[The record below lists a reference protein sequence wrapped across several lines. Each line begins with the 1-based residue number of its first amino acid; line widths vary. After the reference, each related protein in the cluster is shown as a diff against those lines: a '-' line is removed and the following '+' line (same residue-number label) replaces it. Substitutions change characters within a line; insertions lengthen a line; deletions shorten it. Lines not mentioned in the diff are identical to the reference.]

1 MVIKLA
7 LRPLEA
13 RLGLAPGALYPL
25 LQALP
30 AGEAN
35 AALTAALRGDLG
47 PLRAVISAQ

>member
-13 RLGLAPGALYPL
+13 RLGIEPGTLHGL
-25 LQALP
+25 LEALP

-35 AALTAALRGDLG
+35 AALTAALRGDLA
-47 PLRAVISAQ
+47 PLRALLK